1 MYCSFK
7 NKRTNNFIMDA
18 KRITTGI
25 IFLFI
30 GVILLLSKMDIIE
43 FNWFEVF
50 RYWPLL
56 IILVGVNILV
66 PKKDIGYMVSIGT
79 TCIILA
85 IFTFIGLTT
94 PSQSFLSRIIE
105 NKDLDINIDSENDE
119 DFIGTSNFVS
129 AKNNINTS
137 HATANI
143 DLGATKLVLK
153 DTTGTNLFEA
163 RNTSDKYF
171 LSLNTDVKNDGAA
184 TLNLSGKTKK
194 GIDSKGNSTIIK
206 LNKNVIW
213 DLNFDIGAADMK
225 GDLSN
230 FKIKNL
236 TVDAGASN
244 LDLKLGNPQMVSNI
258 NIDAGASSIKI
269 ALPREVACQIVTEMA
284 LSSVDADDSFIK
296 GADKGILTSPNFEN
310 AKNKFK
316 ISIDGGITSV
326 TVSRY

>member
-1 MYCSFK
+1 
-7 NKRTNNFIMDA
+7 MDA

-66 PKKDIGYMVSIGT
+66 PKKDIGYMISIGT
-79 TCIILA
+79 TCVILA
-85 IFTFIGLTT
+85 IFTFIGITT
-94 PSQSFLSRIIE
+94 PNQSFLSRIME
-105 NKDLDINIDSENDE
+105 NRDLDIDSENEE
-119 DFIGTSNFVS
+119 DFIGTSNAVS
-129 AKNNINTS
+129 AKKNINTS

-153 DTTGTNLFEA
+153 DTTVANLFEA
-163 RNTSDKYF
+163 ANTSDKYF
-171 LSLNTDVKNDGAA
+171 LSLNTDVKNDGDA

-206 LNKNVIW
+206 LNKNIIW
-213 DLNFDIGAADMK
+213 DLNFDVGAADMQ

-244 LDLKLGNPQMVSNI
+244 LDLKLGNPQMISNI

-269 ALPREVACQIVTEMA
+269 ALPREVACQIITEMA
-284 LSSVDADDSFIK
+284 LSTVDADDSFIK
-296 GADKGILTSPNFEN
+296 GGDKGILTSPNFEN

>member
-1 MYCSFK
+1 
-7 NKRTNNFIMDA
+7 MDA

-66 PKKDIGYMVSIGT
+66 PKKDIGYIISIGT
-79 TCIILA
+79 TCVILA
-85 IFTFIGLTT
+85 IFTFIGITT
-94 PSQSFLSRIIE
+94 PNQSLLSRIME
-105 NKDLDINIDSENDE
+105 NRDVDIDSENEE
-119 DFIGTSNFVS
+119 DFIGTSNAVS
-129 AKNNINTS
+129 AKKNINTS

-143 DLGATKLVLK
+143 DLGATQLKLK
-153 DTTGTNLFEA
+153 DTTDSNLFEA
-163 RNTSDKYF
+163 TNTSDKYF
-171 LSLNTDVKNDGAA
+171 LLLNTDVKNDHAT

-213 DLNFDIGAADMK
+213 DLNFDVGAADMQ

-230 FKIKNL
+230 FIFKNL

-269 ALPREVACQIVTEMA
+269 AIPKEAACQIITEMA

-296 GADKGILTSPNFEN
+296 SGDKGVLTSPNFEST
-310 AKNKFK
+310 KNKFK

-326 TVSRY
+326 TVTRY